1 MMAPRLI
8 AGRVARRVAR
18 RVAGA
23 ALTLVATLLAA
34 SRTDAQVATAAPA
47 VDSVLQR
54 AEQMVD
60 AGRAA
65 GGRALVDS
73 LLTALPSGTED
84 YAEALYVRA
93 SLAPTALDA
102 ERDYRRLT
110 VEYSLSPR
118 ASDALLRLAQLELAR
133 GDRAEARTHLARLTH
148 DRPPE
153 ATTPRANLSV
163 ARAYIELGDQPHACQ
178 AIAAA
183 RSASAPGDVE
193 LRNQLDYAGRPCPAV
208 AVVPP
213 PVQSAPAAPV
223 ATTPSPA
230 ATSVDNSMPPAQAPS
245 TTTAVG
251 AAAPPT
257 TAVVDTTPTEMKP
270 DSARA
275 AAAAAFGSPPAG
287 SAFTPGSQTAPTSP
301 PGSVVTTAPAAPAPA
316 TATSA
321 TTVDRSPPRVSAT
334 TVPTTAPRTTA
345 SATPPASATTSPSST
360 PRAPASHGTAR
371 AAFTVQVAAYNRQSQ
386 ADDLAAK
393 LKARGYDVRVWGV
406 AAPFRVRVGRY
417 PTRAEAVTEAAALAA
432 KQITGWVVE
441 AEPAS

>member
-8 AGRVARRVAR
+8 AR

-213 PVQSAPAAPV
+213 PVQAASAAPV

-230 ATSVDNSMPPAQAPS
+230 ATSVVDSATPAQAPS

-251 AAAPPT
+251 AARSPT
-257 TAVVDTTPTEMKP
+257 TTVVDTTATGVKP

-287 SAFTPGSQTAPTSP
+287 SAFTPGSQTASTSA

-316 TATSA
+316 PAPATATSA
-321 TTVDRSPPRVSAT
+321 TTVDRPPPRVSAT

-345 SATPPASATTSPSST
+345 SAPPPASATTSPSSLPSA
-360 PRAPASHGTAR
+360 PRALASHGTPR